1 MTVHYDCLS
10 NDNEIRIFLEDGIVD
25 GVGIGCPYLPKE
37 GYSIVD
43 IEDLKNA
50 LALVGLK
57 VISE

>member
-10 NDNEIRIFLEDGIVD
+10 NDNEIRIFFEEGIVD
-25 GVGIGCPYLPKE
+25 GIGIGCPYLPEE
-37 GYSIVD
+37 GYFVVD
-43 IEDLKNA
+43 MEDLKNA